1 MGLRLGKWLTRPEHQ
16 HDRTEDPGP
25 IGVQAHDRLH
35 VVVGAQLVREVPDGQ
50 RETRKVPDGSNLLT
64 CASPEGQVP
73 CIQQKIDDK
82 ELGEQQS
89 AARCVGT
96 PSRGMAII
104 PSIFRCAFQRKVVH
118 PSARRA

>member
-1 MGLRLGKWLTRPEHQ
+1 MSLTRTFSLSRRSLSYSAPRPDAAAGLPVSMGLRLGKWLTRPEHQ

-82 ELGEQQS
+82 
-89 AARCVGT
+89 
-96 PSRGMAII
+96 
-104 PSIFRCAFQRKVVH
+104 
-118 PSARRA
+118 